1 MKQTLFTKQLAEYFN
16 IYLPINKK
24 CSKNTI
30 SSYADGF
37 VALFRFFKEIKG
49 IPHYRINYSDITTK
63 TMDEYLLW
71 LQNEKNYSAGF
82 PKTTHIGIIFI
93 FEICFRQGDGPP
105 RCLQCSFPD
114 TDPESSQDGFPVFFC
129 GRDPYFIEHS

>member
-49 IPHYRINYSDITTK
+49 IPHSA
-63 TMDEYLLW
+63 
-71 LQNEKNYSAGF
+71 LQNQLFGYHHKDHG
-82 PKTTHIGIIFI
+82 
-93 FEICFRQGDGPP
+93 
-105 RCLQCSFPD
+105 
-114 TDPESSQDGFPVFFC
+114 
-129 GRDPYFIEHS
+129 